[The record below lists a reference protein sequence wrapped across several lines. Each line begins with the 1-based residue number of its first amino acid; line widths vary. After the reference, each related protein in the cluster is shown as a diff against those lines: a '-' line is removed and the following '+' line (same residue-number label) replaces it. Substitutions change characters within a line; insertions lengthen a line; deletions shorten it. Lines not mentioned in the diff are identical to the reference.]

1 MAFPV
6 SDQALTSAVNKIRE
20 SLDSLVIVETRIAVA
35 LEKLLA
41 DEEAPVP
48 AGVDLTVTPQP

>member
-1 MAFPV
+1 MPIPV
-6 SDQALTSAVNKIRE
+6 SDHEIVVVLKDINDTLKQAVVVQE
-20 SLDSLVIVETRIAVA
+20 RIAVA

-48 AGVDLTVTPQP
+48 AGVGLDVKPQP